1 MSSLVTKKLTSNF
14 YLRDNVVLIAKDLLG
29 KVLCT
34 NFNGVL
40 TSGMIV
46 ETEAY
51 NGRTDKACHSHIAGK
66 TERTKIMYGEPGFA
80 YVYLCYGIHH
90 LFNIVTNKKNL
101 ADAVLIRGIEPI
113 NGLEEILFR
122 RGKSKLER
130 SVGGGPGI
138 ASQALGITTKN
149 YGEDLLGNLIWIE
162 DRNTKILDSEI
173 IASPRVGVDYAKK
186 DALLPWR
193 FRIKDNG
200 FTSPSK

>member
-1 MSSLVTKKLTSNF
+1 MPEKLPLNF
-14 YLRDNVVLIAKDLLG
+14 YQRDDVVLIAKELLG

-34 NFNGVL
+34 NINGVL
-40 TSGMIV
+40 TKGIIV

-51 NGRTDKACHSHIAGK
+51 NGRSDKACHAHFAGK
-66 TERTKIMYGEPGFA
+66 TNRTKIMYERGGLA

-90 LFNIVTNKKNL
+90 LFNIVTNKKGL

-113 NGLEEILFR
+113 EGVELILKR
-122 RGKSKLER
+122 RNKKKLER

-138 ASQALGITTKN
+138 ASQALGILTDH
-149 YGEDLLGNLIWIE
+149 YGTDLLEDLIWIE
-162 DRNTKILDSEI
+162 DHEKILQSDEI
-173 IASPRVGVDYAKK
+173 IASPRVGVDYAGE

-200 FTSPSK
+200 LTSPAK